1 VTVRGGYSP
10 DLIRVRQGVP
20 LRIVFDRQE
29 GGECTSRVVFP
40 DFAVNQPL
48 PASARTTVRFV
59 PDRAGEFGFACGMN
73 VVLGTLV
80 VEPAAPGRQVPPAR
94 GEPAGPAAGFPPAV
108 PEPAAEVAEAI
119 GATET
124 GEAAERRAEIADL
137 TRRVG
142 VGAVLTAPSC
152 SRSWPAVCFRSG
164 PLGNHWVELALITP
178 VMRYSGWPI
187 HRTGWSSL
195 AHRSA
200 EMNPVITIGTW
211 AAFGYSRFG
220 DGRPEHP
227 VPRPGR
233 RLLRGGGDDHHAHP
247 AGPALG
253 GPSQGRHGRGDP
265 EADGLQA

>member
-94 GEPAGPAAGFPPAV
+94 GEPAGPAAGLPPAV

-142 VGAVLTAPSC
+142 VGAVLTAPVLF
-152 SRSWPAVCFRSG
+152 AVMAGRLLSVG
-164 PLGNHWVELALITP
+164 PPRQPLGRAGPDHARDALF
-178 VMRYSGWPI
+178 G
-187 HRTGWSSL
+187 L
-195 AHRSA
+195 AHPPDGLVEPGA
-200 EMNPVITIGTW
+200 PV
-211 AAFGYSRFG
+211 
-220 DGRPEHP
+220 
-227 VPRPGR
+227 
-233 RLLRGGGDDHHAHP
+233 GGDEPGDHHRD
-247 AGPALG
+247 LG
-253 GPSQGRHGRGDP
+253 GLR
-265 EADGLQA
+265 LQPVW